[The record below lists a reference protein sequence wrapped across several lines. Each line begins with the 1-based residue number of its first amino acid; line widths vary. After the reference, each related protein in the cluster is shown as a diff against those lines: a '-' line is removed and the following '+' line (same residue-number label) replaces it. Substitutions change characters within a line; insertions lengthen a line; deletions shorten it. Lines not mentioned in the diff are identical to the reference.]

1 MRRTLVNA
9 RVLRPRQPPR
19 HVYICPRRNL
29 LTSSRSLNAGILDSV
44 SRDVSE
50 LTQISTLP
58 NGIRVATEPL
68 PGHYSCLGLF
78 LDAGSRYEPD
88 HLHGVSHVVDRLAYH
103 STSSRSGAEMI
114 QKLEWLGGNSMCQA
128 SREHLSYQSSV
139 FNDDVPTML
148 GLMAETV
155 RDPLLTEEEV
165 EAQKETVLY
174 EVSEIERKPEQ
185 IVPEYIHQAAY
196 GNATLGR
203 SVLCP
208 EERLPVIT
216 RKSILEYRSLFYRP
230 ERMTFAFAG
239 VHHDTAVRLVE
250 QYFGDMQSPSSSGG
264 GGLSSSITNHIST
277 LLGKQPALN
286 SSSPLNKP
294 MSTVTQGVKAPP
306 IITTTPRSRYIG
318 GIHRYPHPPTHDG
331 KPPEFTYVYLAFE
344 SVPVSSPDIYALA
357 TLQILLGGGG
367 SFSAGGP
374 GKGMYSRLY
383 TNVLNQY
390 GWVESCVGFSNSYS
404 DSGVFGIGA
413 AVRTDATHA
422 ITDVICRELALLA
435 YDGRRGITKIEA
447 DRAKKQLKSSLLMNL
462 ESRIVEMDDLGK
474 QVALQGFKTPV
485 KEMCDKIDSLTI
497 ADLRNL
503 AERIVTGKIVNAGK
517 GTGNVSAVIM
527 GEGDDEAS
535 QVGDLEGI
543 VKAYGLGPGKGIVNP
558 GLRRRF

>member
-1 MRRTLVNA
+1 MRRTLLA
-9 RVLRPRQPPR
+9 PRVLRPHRPFRP
-19 HVYICPRRNL
+19 L
-29 LTSSRSLNAGILDSV
+29 LPLARRSLISSSKSTIDAISHDPA
-44 SRDVSE
+44 E

-58 NGIRVATEPL
+58 NGIRVATEAL

-88 HLHGVSHVVDRLAYH
+88 HLVGVSHVVDRLAYH
-103 STSSRSGAEMI
+103 STSSHSGAEMI
-114 QKLEWLGGNSMCQA
+114 QKLEWLGGNTACQA

-139 FNDDVPTML
+139 FNNDVETML

-155 RDPLLTEEEV
+155 REPLLLEEEV
-165 EAQKETVLY
+165 EMQKETVLY
-174 EVSEIERKPEQ
+174 EVSEISRKPEQ
-185 IVPEYIHQAAY
+185 IVPEYIHEAAY
-196 GNATLGR
+196 GTATLGR

-208 EERLPVIT
+208 EERLPYIT
-216 RKSILEYRSLFYRP
+216 VDSIKEYRSLFYRP

-239 VHHDTAVRLVE
+239 VNHDTAVRLV
-250 QYFGDMQSPSSSGG
+250 QKYFGDMQSSSSSGS
-264 GGLSSSITNHIST
+264 GGLSSSINNHIST
-277 LLGKQPALN
+277 LLRKQPHLN
-286 SSSPLNKP
+286 SSPLTKP
-294 MSTVTQGVKAPP
+294 MSTVTQGVNTPP
-306 IITTTPRSRYIG
+306 IIKSAPRARYTG
-318 GIHRYPHPPTHDG
+318 GILRYPHPPTHDG
-331 KPPEFTYVYLAFE
+331 KPPEFTYVYIAFE
-344 SVPVSSPDIYALA
+344 SPPISSPDIYALA

-474 QVALQGFKTPV
+474 QVALQGYKTPV
-485 KEMCDKIDSLTI
+485 KEMCERIDALTI
-497 ADLRNL
+497 PDLRNL
-503 AERIVTGKIVNAGK
+503 AERMLTGKIQNEGK
-517 GTGNVSAVIM
+517 GTGKVSAVIM
-527 GEGDDEAS
+527 GEGDDDAGH
-535 QVGDLEGI
+535 VGDLEAT
-543 VKAYGLGPGKGIVNP
+543 VAAYGFGPGRHLVSP
-558 GLRRRF
+558 GLHRKF